1 MTDVR
6 QSTKSVLAVL
16 ERAAPD
22 AIRGLQTELDIT
34 RLAAAEIYGATAAL
48 LAAGLARLTRRRPND
63 SRAALEAVKK
73 HGRPADVEA
82 ADVGIAGRLERT
94 RLSVR
99 IGGVL
104 GESGPRAAAWL
115 AKRTDIEE
123 AVVERA
129 VAAVAP
135 VALGAFETA
144 LEPRELGS
152 WVAMLPDDALTH
164 PDLLLGANE
173 EPAEIFRRLRR
184 HGQGRL
190 ARLLG
195 LSG

>member
-115 AKRTDIEE
+115 AKRTDIAE

-184 HGQGRL
+184 HGQGRI